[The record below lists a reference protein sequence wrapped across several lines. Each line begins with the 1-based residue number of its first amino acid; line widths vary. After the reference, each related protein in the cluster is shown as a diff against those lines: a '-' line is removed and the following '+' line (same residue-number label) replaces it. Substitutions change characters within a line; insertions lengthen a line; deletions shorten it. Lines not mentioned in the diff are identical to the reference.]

1 MMHIFNASLRRTIIA
16 LIAFIGMVLPSH
28 MQANDYLEE
37 SKHYMAYSAGVDH
50 IHFKIPVW
58 VYGAVNNYY
67 LDGESR
73 IYYSKDGKD
82 YAIAYFK
89 SDRYDENDEKSD
101 KGTAYMRL
109 CEGMGT
115 ATVTSMA
122 DGAPYHVTGN
132 AQWTPQLM
140 VVQREHDGYKHVTFL
155 EFDWYPPATMY
166 GKGQI
171 EIKLHVDI
179 YKSYSGGSYYHYD
192 WSFGRFDPGNTLT
205 TPQLFT
211 PYLYALNENGVT
223 GYGNAGIPY
232 AVHYEPKSYTV
243 SLAPTAVIPLTNSE
257 RSGTLFVQTS
267 DTTISQVTAQFKV
280 VYNAAGDSTVLRS
293 TAVDIPPYHRI
304 HDFRATEETD
314 QTGTYTGR
322 NKLEWVIKNPNI
334 KDLVDGDY
342 FEIQRAL
349 KSDYSDAQ
357 TVSMIPMSRND
368 NGTTYTYSWSD
379 DSRDS
384 WTGNA
389 LVKNDTV
396 EDKIGASVQKYL
408 LKTSTGTPLCQV
420 DVDFSTDMIIQPAV
434 PVYYR
439 IRRASSAIWGWE
451 GHEFA
456 QKQTLHKHNFLAPLS
471 ATQEQ
476 YSLDADYRN
485 NHKVHFRIKL
495 ENSKVTQFQV
505 PAKEAFNLSY
515 SNVTLPEA
523 GEQKIS
529 LIVNNIFDETVI
541 SVTKIDNG
549 EAQIPE
555 DKPGIGSKLY
565 SIEAGSRVTVKFPSY
580 KVGSAVYKW
589 QTESYEVMNSSVI
602 TLSKEEGP
610 WHVSGF
616 CAISTEGPSREL
628 VQEAINRV
636 YEHLR
641 DSLYNQV
648 AINIAA
654 AGSQLGRCMW
664 DQTARLLLVRTAV
677 ETGQSVEFIIPN
689 EQIVRQ
695 ADGSWIASYTDVAT
709 SACTHYTYSVRID
722 QTSSDLRLFDPDE
735 QLRPI
740 ALTGPELYYDEGATI
755 TELQATRGR
764 TEDYLKQGVLL
775 NWSASSAN
783 VDAFRVLRIEKGSDR
798 VPDTLYTGEDN
809 SYFDRTAVPDVH
821 YDYTVTAIYQCS
833 SRQTVNSAT
842 TEGWRTPYGEIQGTV
857 MMSDNSGI
865 SGVTVSL
872 QKGGEV
878 IRTITTKADG
888 AFRFDSLLYDLNSK
902 TGTEYVV
909 VPTAAYG
916 QFGYNYTSTPSATVS
931 LTQTNPRATD
941 LVFIN
946 TTSVRMTG
954 RVLFKGST
962 IPLSGAMFL
971 LNGDTLRRGN
981 APLTTGIDG
990 SFEIVLTQGQP
1001 YRLQVFKDGHSFEG
1015 DGILRV
1021 KDGEEEFA
1029 LDKALDGVRFYD
1041 TTKVR
1046 LVGRVAGG
1054 NDQRDLPEGFGL
1066 GKNNLG
1072 DDLQLVLQLEGDN
1085 TAQIVHDPKDLTRD
1099 TLHQHIGKTNTYFEK
1114 KRIIIRPDIATGE
1127 YAVDLFP
1134 AKYKVVQATAKGY
1147 ATLFASG
1154 QGAET
1159 FDLTNAPKDTFEA
1172 VYFFDKDSVL
1182 VEGRRDGKVVSEES
1196 YIAHARGVLQDG
1208 QTVRYNAVYDRIYHS
1223 PVKIHMTQLIYGL
1236 ERDGIGEPTMQ
1247 ASTMQND
1254 GDTVELYT
1262 SFSLPNGTKE
1272 VHYLLGYP
1280 VFYNKRNYQFVASA
1294 YEDYFYNNDAQ
1305 AGSLDRVP
1313 LRGGKVQIHN
1323 GLQGTGPAVSYTLDG
1338 RGKSSIVLPVDN
1350 LDVTF
1355 TGAMALRTVTAALEY
1370 EKNIVETEVFRGYI
1384 VGDKVQ
1390 ENTLHSTPFGITLFD
1405 VARNPGGTGSSSW
1418 IESGTTYNLSF
1429 KESYKYEAGLNMS
1442 LRFGVS
1448 VSTDIGIITNAPG
1461 NYTGSTYETS
1471 RMFQIPIPLTHKQDW
1486 GYVYD
1491 YSFTTSERI
1500 STSSTGSVYNFGGLV
1515 DASAGVGYG
1524 VGGMADVF
1532 VGVTTSM
1539 LSGKAKTVAIISDS
1553 VYQVKQ
1559 PAIQAGTIRVI
1570 TSGVDA
1576 AGKRFHLVTADKVVM
1591 GTSFKN
1597 TFVYSQ
1603 YYILYTIMPRLA
1615 MERQSLLSYFPDQ
1628 ETAQAACNRLGK
1640 PVYWVMDTT
1649 AVSLQDT
1656 LQHDYYKML
1665 TPANSQEHFPDEVR
1679 ALDNMLYQ
1687 WTNILVENERVKV
1700 FARMAGRKEGTYS
1713 VSFGNSYTR
1722 TDSYSALLSE
1732 SGIATGNRFAMD
1744 AASTASSIVSN
1755 LKGLGDFFKGFTKDL
1770 IGTTAAEALQN
1781 YYRNAREG
1789 EGEGQVQKKANELG
1803 TKTNESE
1810 YFFQFTPVFNYDRDL
1825 RNTTNKTVKKSCGFT
1840 LIPDAY
1846 GDITVSVYRAALD
1859 KAWGDTS
1866 GQIRRALNIGEHND
1880 SLLYSSYV
1888 FYTEAGATF
1897 CPYEDEMRT
1906 AFYNPGTLLGNA
1918 TVPIA
1923 EPELTANTYEV
1934 TNVPAD
1940 QPAYIRI
1947 EMKNNGQIGEGRL
1960 SDFRNFELGM
1970 VNASNADGLEV
1981 YADGNSL
1988 AAPIPVN
1995 ILPGQTAY
2003 KTIKIMRGVVDDY
2016 KDLRLRLYVSSCPKN
2031 YSDMSFSVH
2040 FMPQSSPVS
2049 IASPKPNW
2057 VMNTLSPR
2065 DSTGFYL
2072 PVEIDG
2078 FDITKKNFDHIEF
2091 QYKLSS
2097 QSDEMWVNLCS
2108 FYAADSL
2115 YKKATGNKA
2124 MIENGRITP
2133 FRFYGEKD
2141 PVEQKYDLRAVSF
2154 CRYGS
2159 GFVSK
2164 SSPIISG
2171 VKDTRPPRVFGE
2183 PEPVNAIL
2191 GVGDHLRLRFN
2202 EPIAGNYLDEDN
2214 NFQLRGATNATG
2226 ITSNT
2231 SLHFDGSEKS
2241 YAASDVARSLKNTS
2255 FSIDLMVNPA
2265 AVGEPGVFFSH
2276 SDGQETMQFGITAE
2290 RKLFFGID
2298 DYVVYSKVTDPMR
2311 SFTRVV
2317 MAYDADQRTVHFY
2330 TGTKDMTDP
2339 VEMHLDEFVNYDVS
2353 APLCF
2358 GKGFRGSILEARV
2371 WLKALTQ
2378 EEVSATHLRRLTGYE
2393 RELVAYYPM
2402 NEGHGTVAKDQA
2414 NGANLILSGAAWN
2427 LPSGISMTIAKSDS
2441 VALVSHLIAR
2451 SKIYDGTY
2459 MFWFRANGDGH
2470 LFSAGRTE
2478 ATDTTAATGLRMALE
2493 NGQLILYNDDQ
2504 QSAIGNRQCADGAWH
2519 HIVLSV
2525 NRTYNSAAL
2534 YLDGTLTNNLAASEI
2549 PAIAGDMYF
2558 GGQGFEGNI
2567 DELVVFEQALPKSL
2581 IEDYGNRSPA
2591 GDEMGLIAYLPF
2603 EEQIV
2608 NPNGVPELVFSV
2620 NDRRIFKDP
2629 NGKVVNKT
2637 VPLIDLSS
2645 LPGDKDRLA
2654 DKVNYAPVQ
2663 GNEPLSKLHFDWAFN
2678 NDELLINLNMLDRE
2692 INKQQVYIT
2701 VRDVEDMNGNPM
2713 PSPVTWTAFVDRN
2726 SLTWAEREM
2735 KLYAVYGAQN
2745 SASNTYEMKI
2755 INNSGKRHQYTIE
2768 SLPEWLKTTPS
2779 YGSLQPTED
2788 KTITFSYSVEL
2799 PVGIY
2804 TDLVYLT
2811 DENGLAE
2818 PLRVELTIEAE
2829 APYEEIDK
2837 GKYPLN
2843 MSLCGQ
2849 VVLSTDGTNATPD
2862 SDPRDIVY
2870 AIYRNECIGMA
2881 NIAFDAATNKSE
2893 LYLTVYGNETMNKK
2907 ALTFLLWQ
2915 ASTGKVFC
2923 LSPSEQIIFHPGN
2936 VYGCGDNE
2944 PVILAAGGSEVQQIP
2959 LKKGWNWT
2967 SFNIFLKA
2975 DATGVINNVMTAE
2988 VPWVEGDQIK
2998 NPVTRNFC
3006 IYSEEQGAFLGGL
3019 YHFSYQY
3026 CHMVFSQKENT
3037 MRVSGNPLPADS
3049 MHVILRGETW
3059 SPLPCFYQRVTP
3071 IKEALADYYDHAT
3084 PGDLIKAHDRFAS
3097 FSQDRKWVGDLT
3109 ALRPGEG
3116 YFFKR
3121 TGKGDVDVRFFDKPA
3136 NAPTRK
3142 ALPFRE
3148 HSEAG
3153 FSNPKAATNMT
3164 MIATLNSEALNA
3176 EGTKRDAVAIN
3187 VYIGS
3192 DLVGKAEPI
3201 NPSLSSGAASPLY
3214 FLTIQSDKVGEL
3226 RFETEDGTT
3235 LASPMPIRYE
3245 ADAHHG
3251 SLQTPVIL
3259 KPGEN
3264 TLPYKIIEDD
3274 HVIIIRN
3281 NEKYDI
3287 TGKKL

>member
-1 MMHIFNASLRRTIIA
+1 MNNKRIFSGLLVVMCMFMLTPQR
-16 LIAFIGMVLPSH
+16 V
-28 MQANDYLEE
+28 QANDYLEKK
-37 SKHYMAYSAGVDH
+37 KHYMVYSAGMDK
-50 IHFKIPVW
+50 IHFKVPVW
-58 VYGAVNNYY
+58 SYGRYNNYY
-67 LDGESR
+67 LGETSR
-73 IYYSKDGKD
+73 IYYVKDGKD
-82 YAIAYFK
+82 YTIANVC
-89 SDRYDENDEKSD
+89 SDRYDENDEDSD
-101 KGTAYMRL
+101 KGTAYVKL
-109 CEGMGT
+109 APGMGSI
-115 ATVTSMA
+115 TVTSIA
-122 DGAPYHVTGN
+122 DGTPYYVRDNGE
-132 AQWTPQLM
+132 WTPRLYVIQK
-140 VVQREHDGYKHVTFL
+140 EDDDHKHVTFL
-155 EFDWYPPATMY
+155 EFDWYLPSTMY
-166 GKGQI
+166 GKGDI
-171 EIKLHVDI
+171 TIKEKIYV
-179 YKSYSGGSYYHYD
+179 YKSSSGAQSYDFD
-192 WSFGRFDPGNTLT
+192 WDFGKFSPGNTLN
-205 TPQLFT
+205 TPQLYT
-211 PYLYALNENGVT
+211 PFLYTLNENGPT
-223 GYGNAGIPY
+223 GYGNAAIPY
-232 AVHYEPKSYTV
+232 SVFYEPKSYTTSV
-243 SLAPTAVIPLTNSE
+243 HPNDTIVLGNNE
-257 RSGTLFVQTS
+257 RAGNIYVATS
-267 DTTISQVTAQFKV
+267 DTVIEQVYANFSV
-280 VYNAAGDSTVLRS
+280 VYNAAGDTTTQRS
-293 TAVDIPPYHRI
+293 IAIDIPPYHRI
-304 HDFRATEETD
+304 YDFKAIEETD
-314 QTGTYTGR
+314 STGTFTG
-322 NKLEWVIKNPNI
+322 NNVLEWRIKNPDK
-334 KDLVDGDY
+334 KDIVDGDH
-342 FEIQRAL
+342 FELQRAT
-349 KSDYSDAQ
+349 KSDFSDAQ
-357 TVSMIPMSRND
+357 TLEIIPLSRHTG
-368 NGTTYTYSWSD
+368 GTYRFSD
-379 DSRDS
+379 QSREI

-389 LVKNDTV
+389 VIENDTTLTDNNV
-396 EDKIGASVQKYL
+396 SVDADHYL
-408 LKTSTGTPLCQV
+408 LRDENGNPLCN
-420 DVDFSTDMIIQPAV
+420 VDFHFSTEMVIQPSV

-439 IRRASSAIWGWE
+439 IRRASSAIWGWA

-456 QKQTLHKHNFLAPLS
+456 KEVTMQKHNFLAPLS
-471 ATQEQ
+471 DDQES
-476 YSLDADYRN
+476 YTLDPDYRN
-485 NHKVHFRIKL
+485 NHKVHFRIHIDNANVQFNVPQKEFFKL
-495 ENSKVTQFQV
+495 T
-505 PAKEAFNLSY
+505 Y
-515 SNVTLPEA
+515 DNVTMPKSADGMVKLTVSSFFSEA
-523 GEQKIS
+523 EIS
-529 LIVNNIFDETVI
+529 ITDV
-541 SVTKIDNG
+541 DNG
-549 EAQIPE
+549 QTIIPTENLPLGNKIYSIPE
-555 DKPGIGSKLY
+555 
-565 SIEAGSRVTVKFPSY
+565 GSRVTVRYPAVKT
-580 KVGSAVYKW
+580 GSAVTQW
-589 QTESYEVMNSSVI
+589 STDTYEVNYNSTISILYKYGFGYI
-602 TLSKEEGP
+602 TGT
-610 WHVSGF
+610 
-616 CAISTEGPSREL
+616 CYCDTDRPSETDIVL
-628 VQEAINRV
+628 ALDRV
-636 YEHLR
+636 ENHLW
-641 DSLYNQV
+641 DSLYQV
-648 AINIAA
+648 ISSTIHA
-654 AGSQLGRCMW
+654 AGAELGKCMW
-664 DQTARLLLVRTAV
+664 DRTARLILSRTTV
-677 ETGQSVEFIIPN
+677 ETGQTVDLIIPN
-689 EQIVRQ
+689 DSIRRQ
-695 ADGSWIASYTDVAT
+695 ADGSWIATMSDVA
-709 SACTHYTYSVRID
+709 SAACTHYTYSVRID
-722 QTSSDLRLFDPDE
+722 QSASDLRLCNPTA
-735 QLRPI
+735 QLLPKTI
-740 ALTGPELYYDEGATI
+740 EGPELYYDEGATI
-755 TELQATRGR
+755 TEFTATKGA
-764 TEDYLKQGVLL
+764 TESPLKQGVLL
-775 NWSASSAN
+775 NWRASSTS
-783 VDAFRVLRIEKGSDR
+783 VDEYLLLRLEKGSDH
-798 VPDTLYTGEDN
+798 VPDTLYAGIENT
-809 SYFDRTAVPDVH
+809 YFDRTAIPDKH
-821 YDYTVTAIYQCS
+821 YEYTISALYQCNS
-833 SRQTVNSAT
+833 KKTVNSAS
-842 TEGWRTPYGEIQGTV
+842 TEGWRTPYGEISGAIL
-857 MMSDNSGI
+857 MSDNSGI
-865 SGVTVSL
+865 PQVTIAL
-872 QKGGEV
+872 QKDGQTV
-878 IRTITTKADG
+878 RTMVTGADG
-888 AFRFDSLLYDLNSK
+888 AFRFDSLAYDPNTES
-902 TGTEYVV
+902 GTQYVV
-909 VPTAAYG
+909 IPSAAYG
-916 QFGYNYTSTPSATVS
+916 TFVYNYTTSPTATIS
-931 LTQTNPRATD
+931 LTMNNPLATD
-941 LVFIN
+941 IQFQN
-946 TTSVRMTG
+946 TDVVRLSG
-954 RVLFKGST
+954 RVLYKGST
-962 IPLSGAMFL
+962 IPVAGAMFR
-971 LNGDTLRRGN
+971 LNNDTIRRGN
-981 APLTTGIDG
+981 APLTTSVDG
-990 SFEIVLTQGQP
+990 TFELILTKGQS

-1021 KDGEEEFA
+1021 EGGNEHFA

-1054 NDQRDLPEGFGL
+1054 NDQRDLPEAFGL

-1085 TAQIVHDPKDLTRD
+1085 TAQIVHDPDDLTRD
-1099 TLHQHIGKTNTYFEK
+1099 TVQQRIAYDAVGGKTAVTRTLFEK
-1114 KRIIIRPDIATGE
+1114 KRITIRPDTATGE

-1134 AKYKVVQATAKGY
+1134 VKYKVVQATARGY

-1154 QGAET
+1154 QGSET
-1159 FDLTNAPKDTFEA
+1159 FDLTNAPKDSIRATYLA
-1172 VYFFDKDSVL
+1172 ALDSV
-1182 VEGRRDGKVVSEES
+1182 EIARYRDGKRISTDTVSVR
-1196 YIAHARGVLQDG
+1196 APRGTLRDRQSV
-1208 QTVRYNAVYDRIYHS
+1208 TYNAVYDRIYHS
-1223 PVKIHMTQLIYGL
+1223 PAKIHMTQLIYGMEKEGL
-1236 ERDGIGEPTMQ
+1236 GEPTMLTS
-1247 ASTMQND
+1247 AMTND
-1254 GDTVELYT
+1254 VDTVPLYT
-1262 SFSLPNGTKE
+1262 LIERTNHTK
-1272 VHYLLGYP
+1272 VVQYLLGYP
-1280 VFYNKRNYQFVASA
+1280 VYINKRSYQFTAAA
-1294 YEDYFYNNDAQ
+1294 YEEYYYNNDSE
-1305 AGSLDRVP
+1305 AGALTRVP
-1313 LRGGKVQIHN
+1313 LRGGKVRIHN
-1323 GLQGTGPAVSYTLDG
+1323 GLHSTGAAVPYNLDEQGRCT
-1338 RGKSSIVLPVDN
+1338 VLLTVDN

-1355 TGAMALRTVTAALEY
+1355 TGNMALRTVTAALEY
-1370 EKNIVETEVFRGYI
+1370 EGNVVESEVFRGYI
-1384 VGDKVQ
+1384 TGEKLQ
-1390 ENTLHSTPFGITLFD
+1390 STTLHATEADINVLD
-1405 VARNPGGTGSSSW
+1405 IVRNPGGTGSNAW
-1418 IESGTTYNLSF
+1418 VESGATYHY
-1429 KESYKYEAGLNMS
+1429 SYKENYKWEFGMELDLKFGTNVTADVGVMNVAG
-1442 LRFGVS
+1442 V
-1448 VSTDIGIITNAPG
+1448 A
-1461 NYTGSTYETS
+1461 GSYVGSSYSAS
-1471 RMFQIPIPLTHKQDW
+1471 RQLVVPIPFVHKWDW
-1486 GYVYD
+1486 GYQYD
-1491 YSFTTSERI
+1491 YTVTTTERI
-1500 STSSTGSVYNFGGLV
+1500 STASSGSVYNFGGLA

-1532 VGVTTSM
+1532 FGTTTSM
-1539 LSGKAKTVAIISDS
+1539 LSGKAKSVTLINDS
-1553 VYQVKQ
+1553 VYQFKQ
-1559 PAIQAGTIRVI
+1559 PAIKAGTMHVI
-1570 TSGVDA
+1570 AQGTTPE
-1576 AGKRFHLVTADKVVM
+1576 GKKYYLVNAEKVVL
-1591 GTSFKN
+1591 GSKLGN

-1603 YYILYTIMPRLA
+1603 YYILYTLLPRLI
-1615 MERQSLLSYFPDQ
+1615 MERQNLLSYYAD
-1628 ETAQAACNRLGK
+1628 ETTAQQAANHLGK
-1640 PVYWVMDTT
+1640 PVYWVQDTS
-1649 AVSLQDT
+1649 AVSRQDT
-1656 LQHDYYKML
+1656 LKTGYYKML
-1665 TPANSQEHFPDEVR
+1665 TPNNQLFNDEVK
-1679 ALDNMLYQ
+1679 ALDRMIYKWTEIIYQ
-1687 WTNILVENERVKV
+1687 NEQEKV
-1700 FARMAGRKEGTYS
+1700 YARMAGKHEGTYS
-1713 VSFGNSYTR
+1713 VSFGNTYSR
-1722 TDSYSALLSE
+1722 TDTYSSVLNHNNAP
-1732 SGIATGNRFAMD
+1732 FAGLWGAE
-1744 AASTASSIVSN
+1744 AAST
-1755 LKGLGDFFKGFTKDL
+1755 GLGMATGTAHIHQALLDFISKS
-1770 IGTTAAEALQN
+1770 AAETTVGYVAEKYLRD
-1781 YYRNAREG
+1781 YYTVDEEGNRTARDN
-1789 EGEGQVQKKANELG
+1789 VQQIGAADG
-1803 TKTNESE
+1803 RTKFDFSL
-1810 YFFQFTPVFNYDRDL
+1810 TPVLTFNQDL
-1825 RNTTNKTVKKSCGFT
+1825 RQTMERGVKKNCGFT
-1840 LIPDAY
+1840 LVPDAY
-1846 GDITVSVYRAALD
+1846 GDITVSVYRAPLD
-1859 KAWGDTS
+1859 KAWGDTTR
-1866 GQIRRALNIGEHND
+1866 IVRTALGISSNND
-1880 SLLYSSYV
+1880 SLLYGSYV

-1897 CPYEDEMRT
+1897 CPYEGEVRT
-1906 AFYNPGTLLGNA
+1906 AFYSPGTLLGNA

-1934 TNVPAD
+1934 AHVQPD
-1940 QPAYIRI
+1940 QPAYIRV
-1947 EMKNNGQIGEGRL
+1947 ELRNNGQMGEGRL
-1960 SDFRNFELGM
+1960 SDFRSFELGM

-1995 ILPGQTAY
+1995 ILPGQPVY
-2003 KTIKIMRGVVDDY
+2003 KTLKIMRGAVDDY
-2016 KDLRLRLYVSSCPKN
+2016 NDLKLRLYVASCPKN

-2049 IASPKPNW
+2049 IMAPRANW

-2065 DSTGFYL
+2065 DSAGYYL
-2072 PVEIDG
+2072 PVEIGD
-2078 FDITKKNFDHIEF
+2078 FDLNKKNFDHIEF

-2108 FYAADSL
+2108 FYASDSL
-2115 YKKATGNKA
+2115 YEKATGNKA
-2124 MIENGRITP
+2124 MIENGRIAP

-2276 SDGQETMQFGITAE
+2276 SDGQKTMQFGINAE

-2317 MAYDADQRTVHFY
+2317 MAYDADQHTVHFY

-2371 WLKALTQ
+2371 WLKALTL

-2393 RELVAYYPM
+2393 RELVAYYPL

-2427 LPSGISMTIAKSDS
+2427 LPSGISMTIAKNDS

-2558 GGQGFEGNI
+2558 GGHGFEGNI

-2745 SASNTYEMKI
+2745 SASNTYEMNI
-2755 INNSGKRHQYTIE
+2755 LNNSGKRHQYTIE

-2923 LSPSEQIIFHPGN
+2923 LSPSEQIIFLPGN
-2936 VYGCGDNE
+2936 VYGCGDKE

-2988 VPWVEGDQIK
+2988 VPWMEGDQIK

-3019 YHFSYQY
+3019 YHFSYHY
-3026 CHMVFSQKENT
+3026 CHMVFSQKENM

-3109 ALRPGEG
+3109 TLRPGEG

-3142 ALPFRE
+3142 ALPLEE

-3164 MIATLNSEALNA
+3164 MIA
-3176 EGTKRDAVAIN
+3176 VIN
-3187 VYIGS
+3187 GENGENGENGVLKVYIGS
-3192 DLVGKAEPI
+3192 ELVGAASP
-3201 NPSLSSGAASPLY
+3201 LSEASPLY

-3226 RFETEDGTT
+3226 RFETADGTE
-3235 LASPMPIRYE
+3235 LVSEVPLSYE

-3251 SLQTPVIL
+3251 SLKSPIVL
-3259 KPGEN
+3259 KPGDN
-3264 TLPYKIIEDD
+3264 RVYKLLEDN
-3274 HVIIIRN
+3274 HIIIIRN
-3281 NEKYDI
+3281 NDKYDI
-3287 TGKKL
+3287 TGKRLNK

>member
-1 MMHIFNASLRRTIIA
+1 MEIA
-16 LIAFIGMVLPSH
+16 
-28 MQANDYLEE
+28 
-37 SKHYMAYSAGVDH
+37 
-50 IHFKIPVW
+50 
-58 VYGAVNNYY
+58 
-67 LDGESR
+67 
-73 IYYSKDGKD
+73 
-82 YAIAYFK
+82 
-89 SDRYDENDEKSD
+89 RY
-101 KGTAYMRL
+101 
-109 CEGMGT
+109 
-115 ATVTSMA
+115 
-122 DGAPYHVTGN
+122 
-132 AQWTPQLM
+132 
-140 VVQREHDGYKHVTFL
+140 
-155 EFDWYPPATMY
+155 
-166 GKGQI
+166 
-171 EIKLHVDI
+171 
-179 YKSYSGGSYYHYD
+179 
-192 WSFGRFDPGNTLT
+192 
-205 TPQLFT
+205 
-211 PYLYALNENGVT
+211 
-223 GYGNAGIPY
+223 
-232 AVHYEPKSYTV
+232 
-243 SLAPTAVIPLTNSE
+243 
-257 RSGTLFVQTS
+257 
-267 DTTISQVTAQFKV
+267 
-280 VYNAAGDSTVLRS
+280 
-293 TAVDIPPYHRI
+293 
-304 HDFRATEETD
+304 
-314 QTGTYTGR
+314 
-322 NKLEWVIKNPNI
+322 
-334 KDLVDGDY
+334 
-342 FEIQRAL
+342 
-349 KSDYSDAQ
+349 
-357 TVSMIPMSRND
+357 
-368 NGTTYTYSWSD
+368 
-379 DSRDS
+379 
-384 WTGNA
+384 
-389 LVKNDTV
+389 
-396 EDKIGASVQKYL
+396 
-408 LKTSTGTPLCQV
+408 
-420 DVDFSTDMIIQPAV
+420 
-434 PVYYR
+434 
-439 IRRASSAIWGWE
+439 
-451 GHEFA
+451 
-456 QKQTLHKHNFLAPLS
+456 
-471 ATQEQ
+471 
-476 YSLDADYRN
+476 
-485 NHKVHFRIKL
+485 
-495 ENSKVTQFQV
+495 
-505 PAKEAFNLSY
+505 
-515 SNVTLPEA
+515 
-523 GEQKIS
+523 
-529 LIVNNIFDETVI
+529 
-541 SVTKIDNG
+541 
-549 EAQIPE
+549 
-555 DKPGIGSKLY
+555 
-565 SIEAGSRVTVKFPSY
+565 
-580 KVGSAVYKW
+580 
-589 QTESYEVMNSSVI
+589 
-602 TLSKEEGP
+602 
-610 WHVSGF
+610 
-616 CAISTEGPSREL
+616 
-628 VQEAINRV
+628 
-636 YEHLR
+636 
-641 DSLYNQV
+641 
-648 AINIAA
+648 
-654 AGSQLGRCMW
+654 
-664 DQTARLLLVRTAV
+664 
-677 ETGQSVEFIIPN
+677 
-689 EQIVRQ
+689 
-695 ADGSWIASYTDVAT
+695 
-709 SACTHYTYSVRID
+709 
-722 QTSSDLRLFDPDE
+722 
-735 QLRPI
+735 
-740 ALTGPELYYDEGATI
+740 
-755 TELQATRGR
+755 
-764 TEDYLKQGVLL
+764 
-775 NWSASSAN
+775 
-783 VDAFRVLRIEKGSDR
+783 
-798 VPDTLYTGEDN
+798 
-809 SYFDRTAVPDVH
+809 
-821 YDYTVTAIYQCS
+821 
-833 SRQTVNSAT
+833 
-842 TEGWRTPYGEIQGTV
+842 
-857 MMSDNSGI
+857 
-865 SGVTVSL
+865 
-872 QKGGEV
+872 
-878 IRTITTKADG
+878 
-888 AFRFDSLLYDLNSK
+888 
-902 TGTEYVV
+902 
-909 VPTAAYG
+909 
-916 QFGYNYTSTPSATVS
+916 
-931 LTQTNPRATD
+931 
-941 LVFIN
+941 
-946 TTSVRMTG
+946 
-954 RVLFKGST
+954 
-962 IPLSGAMFL
+962 
-971 LNGDTLRRGN
+971 
-981 APLTTGIDG
+981 
-990 SFEIVLTQGQP
+990 
-1001 YRLQVFKDGHSFEG
+1001 
-1015 DGILRV
+1015 
-1021 KDGEEEFA
+1021 
-1029 LDKALDGVRFYD
+1029 
-1041 TTKVR
+1041 
-1046 LVGRVAGG
+1046 
-1054 NDQRDLPEGFGL
+1054 
-1066 GKNNLG
+1066 
-1072 DDLQLVLQLEGDN
+1072 
-1085 TAQIVHDPKDLTRD
+1085 
-1099 TLHQHIGKTNTYFEK
+1099 
-1114 KRIIIRPDIATGE
+1114 
-1127 YAVDLFP
+1127 
-1134 AKYKVVQATAKGY
+1134 
-1147 ATLFASG
+1147 
-1154 QGAET
+1154 
-1159 FDLTNAPKDTFEA
+1159 
-1172 VYFFDKDSVL
+1172 
-1182 VEGRRDGKVVSEES
+1182 RDGKRISTDTVSVR
-1196 YIAHARGVLQDG
+1196 APRGTLRDRQSV
-1208 QTVRYNAVYDRIYHS
+1208 TYNAVYDRIYHS
-1223 PVKIHMTQLIYGL
+1223 PAKIHMTQLIYGMEKEGL
-1236 ERDGIGEPTMQ
+1236 GEPTMLTS
-1247 ASTMQND
+1247 AMTND
-1254 GDTVELYT
+1254 VDTVPLYT
-1262 SFSLPNGTKE
+1262 LIERTNHTK
-1272 VHYLLGYP
+1272 VVQYLLGYP
-1280 VFYNKRNYQFVASA
+1280 VYINKRSYQFTAAA
-1294 YEDYFYNNDAQ
+1294 YEEYYYNNDSE
-1305 AGSLDRVP
+1305 AGALTRVP
-1313 LRGGKVQIHN
+1313 LRGGKVRIHN
-1323 GLQGTGPAVSYTLDG
+1323 GLHSTGAAVPYNLDEQGRCT
-1338 RGKSSIVLPVDN
+1338 VLLTVDN

-1355 TGAMALRTVTAALEY
+1355 TGNMALRTVTAALEY
-1370 EKNIVETEVFRGYI
+1370 EGNVVESEVFRGYI
-1384 VGDKVQ
+1384 TGEKLQ
-1390 ENTLHSTPFGITLFD
+1390 STTLHATEADINVLD
-1405 VARNPGGTGSSSW
+1405 IVRNPGGTGSNAW
-1418 IESGTTYNLSF
+1418 VESGATYHY
-1429 KESYKYEAGLNMS
+1429 SYKENYKWEFGMELDLKFGTNVTADVGVMNVAG
-1442 LRFGVS
+1442 V
-1448 VSTDIGIITNAPG
+1448 A
-1461 NYTGSTYETS
+1461 GSYVGSSYSAS
-1471 RMFQIPIPLTHKQDW
+1471 RQLVVPIPFVHKWDW
-1486 GYVYD
+1486 GYQYD
-1491 YSFTTSERI
+1491 YTVTTTERI
-1500 STSSTGSVYNFGGLV
+1500 STASSGSVYNFGGLA

-1532 VGVTTSM
+1532 FGTTTSM
-1539 LSGKAKTVAIISDS
+1539 LSGKAKSVTLINDS
-1553 VYQVKQ
+1553 VYQFKQ
-1559 PAIQAGTIRVI
+1559 PAIKAGTMHVI
-1570 TSGVDA
+1570 AQGTTPE
-1576 AGKRFHLVTADKVVM
+1576 GKRYYLVNAEKVVL
-1591 GTSFKN
+1591 GSKLGN

-1603 YYILYTIMPRLA
+1603 YYILYTLLPRLI
-1615 MERQSLLSYFPDQ
+1615 MERQNLLSYYAD
-1628 ETAQAACNRLGK
+1628 ETTAQQAANHLGK
-1640 PVYWVMDTT
+1640 PVYWVQDTS
-1649 AVSLQDT
+1649 AVSRQDT
-1656 LQHDYYKML
+1656 LKTGYYKML
-1665 TPANSQEHFPDEVR
+1665 TPNNQLFNDEVK
-1679 ALDNMLYQ
+1679 ALDRMIYKWMEIIYQ
-1687 WTNILVENERVKV
+1687 NEQEKV
-1700 FARMAGRKEGTYS
+1700 YARMAGKREGTYS
-1713 VSFGNSYTR
+1713 VSFGNTYSR
-1722 TDSYSALLSE
+1722 TDTYSSVLNHNNAP
-1732 SGIATGNRFAMD
+1732 FAGLWGAE
-1744 AASTASSIVSN
+1744 AAST
-1755 LKGLGDFFKGFTKDL
+1755 GLGMATGTAHIHQALLDFISKS
-1770 IGTTAAEALQN
+1770 AAETTVGYVAEKYLRD
-1781 YYRNAREG
+1781 YYTVDEEGNRTARDN
-1789 EGEGQVQKKANELG
+1789 VQQIGAADG
-1803 TKTNESE
+1803 RTKFDFSL
-1810 YFFQFTPVFNYDRDL
+1810 TPVLTFNQDL
-1825 RNTTNKTVKKSCGFT
+1825 RQTMERGVKKNCGFT
-1840 LIPDAY
+1840 LVPDAY
-1846 GDITVSVYRAALD
+1846 GDITVSVYRAPLD
-1859 KAWGDTS
+1859 KAWGDTTR
-1866 GQIRRALNIGEHND
+1866 IVRTALGISSNND
-1880 SLLYSSYV
+1880 SLLYGSYV

-1897 CPYEDEMRT
+1897 CPYEGEVRT
-1906 AFYNPGTLLGNA
+1906 AFYSPGTLLGNA

-1934 TNVPAD
+1934 AHVQPD
-1940 QPAYIRI
+1940 QPAYIRV
-1947 EMKNNGQIGEGRL
+1947 ELRNNGQMGEGRL
-1960 SDFRNFELGM
+1960 SDFRSFELGM

-1995 ILPGQTAY
+1995 ILPGQPVY
-2003 KTIKIMRGVVDDY
+2003 KTLKIMRGAVDDY
-2016 KDLRLRLYVSSCPKN
+2016 NDLKLRLYVASCPKN

-2049 IASPKPNW
+2049 IMSPRANW

-2065 DSTGFYL
+2065 DSAGYYL
-2072 PVEIDG
+2072 PVEIGD
-2078 FDITKKNFDHIEF
+2078 FDLNKKNFDHIEF

-2108 FYAADSL
+2108 FYASDSL
-2115 YKKATGNKA
+2115 YEKATGNKA
-2124 MIENGRITP
+2124 MIENGRIAP

-2276 SDGQETMQFGITAE
+2276 SDGQKTMQFGINAE

-2317 MAYDADQRTVHFY
+2317 MAYDADQHTVHFY

-2371 WLKALTQ
+2371 WLKALTL

-2393 RELVAYYPM
+2393 RELVAYYPL

-2427 LPSGISMTIAKSDS
+2427 LPSGISMTIAKNDS

-2558 GGQGFEGNI
+2558 GGHGFEGNI

-2645 LPGDKDRLA
+2645 LPGDKNRLA

-2745 SASNTYEMKI
+2745 SASNTYEMNI
-2755 INNSGKRHQYTIE
+2755 LNNSGKRHQYTIE

-2923 LSPSEQIIFHPGN
+2923 LSPSEQIIFLPGN
-2936 VYGCGDNE
+2936 VYGCGDKE

-2988 VPWVEGDQIK
+2988 VPWMEGDQIK

-3019 YHFSYQY
+3019 YHFSYHY
-3026 CHMVFSQKENT
+3026 CHMVFSQKENM

-3142 ALPFRE
+3142 ALPLEE

-3164 MIATLNSEALNA
+3164 MIA
-3176 EGTKRDAVAIN
+3176 VIN
-3187 VYIGS
+3187 GENGENGENGVLKVYIGS
-3192 DLVGKAEPI
+3192 ELVGAASP
-3201 NPSLSSGAASPLY
+3201 LSEASPLY

-3226 RFETEDGTT
+3226 RFETADGTE
-3235 LASPMPIRYE
+3235 LVSEVPLSYE

-3251 SLQTPVIL
+3251 SLNSPIVL
-3259 KPGEN
+3259 KPGDN
-3264 TLPYKIIEDD
+3264 RVYKLLEDN
-3274 HVIIIRN
+3274 HIIIIRN
-3281 NEKYDI
+3281 NDKYDI
-3287 TGKKL
+3287 TGKRLNK